1 MGHLEFLVQFASRH
15 VIRNWITRDGLRTLI
30 ASAPR
35 PELEQ
40 SLLRVTVPFLA
51 ALWLLGDLVLTG
63 DLQSGEWQGLYVA
76 VAFLIFAL
84 TLTIHILATGDSNHK
99 LTVARRF
106 LGIFA
111 DNAVNTYFM
120 LVVGE
125 RGALVIC
132 VYLFVTFGNGFRFG
146 RRYLH
151 VSQALS
157 LIGFGVVMYLSPFWS
172 QHSWI
177 GAGFLVAMVVLPL
190 YVGKLAERIKEAK
203 KRADEANAAK
213 GRFLANVSHEMR
225 TPLNGVIAM
234 SDLLRETQ
242 LAETQR
248 EIVETL
254 STSAQLALA
263 QIEEILDAAKIE
275 AGRVQVEARPFDLR
289 KLLTGAVK
297 VVLPQARY
305 KGLVVNTDVEI
316 GESAWFLG
324 DVHHLRQVLLNLL
337 SNAVKFTEHGEITLR
352 ARVADSVNGISL
364 IRIEVR
370 DTGIGIPQSKQAT
383 IFEAFAQA
391 DDSVTRV
398 YGGTGLGTTI
408 ARQLVSLMG
417 GQLGVSSVE
426 GTGSTFWINLP
437 LPVSGAAG
445 IDLVEELATARKVFA
460 PAHALKAGQG
470 ATVHKIR
477 GARVLVAEDN
487 PTNQRVTQMILES
500 GGHVATIVSNG
511 EDALDALDRANFDIA
526 LFDLS
531 MPVVSG
537 LEALKLYRFT
547 APKPIPVIILSANV
561 TTEAIGECQRAGAA
575 EFVAKPV
582 RASLL
587 LDAIERNLADD
598 ADQLMSAPPSRTEER
613 PALTVVETAPLD
625 PVVMAELANFSSD
638 PTFVE
643 RLIRGFR
650 ADCERLVA
658 QLLDGLAQRKY
669 EAAKDA
675 AHALRGG
682 AGSVGAT
689 QLMQF
694 ATRVDKATHDTM
706 RMKASAWSEELGQV
720 AERTFAA
727 LDAHLELERQKQQSS
742 S

>member
-1 MGHLEFLVQFASRH
+1 MGNLEFLGQFASRH
-15 VIRNWITRDGLRTLI
+15 VIRNWITRDGLRSLI
-30 ASAPR
+30 AAAPR

-40 SLLRVTVPFLA
+40 SLLRVAVPFLA
-51 ALWLLGDLVLTG
+51 ATWLLGDLVFTG
-63 DLQSGEWQGLYVA
+63 DLQPGEWQGLYVA

-99 LTVARRF
+99 VTVARRF

-157 LIGFGVVMYLSPFWS
+157 LVGFGVVMYLSPFWS

-242 LAETQR
+242 LAESQR

-297 VVLPQARY
+297 VILPQARY
-305 KGLVVNTDVEI
+305 KGLVVNTDVDI
-316 GESAWFLG
+316 GASAWFLG

-364 IRIEVR
+364 VRIEVR
-370 DTGIGIPQSKQAT
+370 DTGIGIPHSKQAT

-426 GTGSTFWINLP
+426 GAGSTFWINLP
-437 LPVSGAAG
+437 LPLSEAAG

-511 EDALDALDRANFDIA
+511 EDALDALERANFDIA

-598 ADQLMSAPPSRTEER
+598 ADQFMSTPPSRTEDR

-643 RLIRGFR
+643 RLVRGFR
-650 ADCERLVA
+650 FDCERLVA
-658 QLLDGLAQRKY
+658 QLLDGLAQRRY
-669 EAAKDA
+669 EAVKDA

-727 LDAHLELERQKQQSS
+727 LDAHLELERQKQHSS

>member
-1 MGHLEFLVQFASRH
+1 METPRFLGRFISRQAM
-15 VIRNWITRDGLRTLI
+15 RNWFTRDGMRSLI
-30 ASAPR
+30 AAAPR

-40 SLLRVTVPFLA
+40 SLLRVAIPFLA
-51 ALWLLGDLVLTG
+51 ALWLLSDLVFTS
-63 DLQSGEWQGLYVA
+63 DLAAGEWHGLYVA
-76 VAFLIFAL
+76 LGFLAFAIAL
-84 TLTIHILATGDSNHK
+84 TVHILVTGDKHPR

-106 LGIFA
+106 LGIIS

-120 LVVGE
+120 LVIGEGGSVVVG
-125 RGALVIC
+125 

-146 RRYLH
+146 RLYLH

-157 LIGFGVVMYLSPFWS
+157 LLGFGVVLYFSPFWS
-172 QHSWI
+172 HHLSV
-177 GAGFLVAMVVLPL
+177 GAGFLLAMVVLPF
-190 YVGKLAERIKEAK
+190 YVGTLATRITEAK

-234 SDLLRETQ
+234 TDLLRETQ
-242 LAETQR
+242 LAASQR

-275 AGRVQVEARPFDLR
+275 AGRVHVEARPFDMG

-297 VVLPQARY
+297 VILPQARY
-305 KGLVVNTDVEI
+305 KGLVVNTEVALGDT
-316 GESAWFLG
+316 SWFLG
-324 DVHHLRQVLLNLL
+324 DAHHLRQVLLNLL
-337 SNAVKFTEHGEITLR
+337 SNAVKFTEQGVITLR
-352 ARVADSVNGISL
+352 ASVANSVNGISMVRL
-364 IRIEVR
+364 EVC
-370 DTGIGIPQSKQAT
+370 DTGIGIPQAKQAA
-383 IFEAFAQA
+383 IFEAFTQA

-408 ARQLVSLMG
+408 ARQLVALMG

-426 GTGSTFWINLP
+426 GKGSTFWINLP
-437 LPVSGAAG
+437 LPVSEAAG
-445 IDLVEELATARKVFA
+445 IDLVEELAATRKVFA
-460 PAHALKAGQG
+460 PTHALKAGQG

-500 GGHVATIVSNG
+500 GGHVATLVNNG
-511 EDALDALDRANFDIA
+511 EDALDALERANFDIA

-537 LEALKLYRFT
+537 LEALKLYRF
-547 APKPIPVIILSANV
+547 AASKPIPVIILSANV

-598 ADQLMSAPPSRTEER
+598 AEQFAAAPPSRSDER
-613 PALTVVETAPLD
+613 PALTVVEAPPLD
-625 PVVMAELANFSSD
+625 PVVMGELANFSSD

-650 ADCERLVA
+650 SDCERLVA
-658 QLLDGLAQRKY
+658 QLLDGLAQRRY
-669 EAAKDA
+669 EAVKDA
-675 AHALRGG
+675 AHAIRGG

-706 RMKASAWSEELGQV
+706 RLKASAWSEELRQV

>member
-1 MGHLEFLVQFASRH
+1 MKLLQKIHRVMPESLIKRWFSLDSIKALFA
-15 VIRNWITRDGLRTLI
+15 
-30 ASAPR
+30 AAPR

-40 SLLRVTVPFLA
+40 SLLRVAIPALA
-51 ALWLLGDLVLTG
+51 ALWLLGDLIFTRGL
-63 DLQSGEWQGLYVA
+63 DPGEWHGLWVA
-76 VAFLIFAL
+76 IGFLCFAL
-84 TLTIHILATGDSNHK
+84 IISGHILIVGDRHHRV
-99 LTVARRF
+99 TIARRF
-106 LGIFA
+106 LGIVA
-111 DNAVNTYFM
+111 DNVVNTYFM
-120 LVVGE
+120 LVMGEGGAVVVG
-125 RGALVIC
+125 

-146 RRYLH
+146 RLYLH
-151 VSQALS
+151 VCQALS
-157 LIGFGVVMYLSPFWS
+157 FVGFSVVLFYLDFWS
-172 QHSWI
+172 HHI
-177 GAGFLVAMVVLPL
+177 AVGLGFLVAMIVLPF
-190 YVGKLAERIKEAK
+190 YVGVLAERITEAK
-203 KRADEANAAK
+203 RRADEANAAK

-234 SDLLRETQ
+234 TDLLRETL
-242 LAETQR
+242 LAASQR

-275 AGRVQVEARPFDLR
+275 AGRIQLEARPFDLG
-289 KLLTGAVK
+289 KLLTNAVK

-305 KGLVVNTDVEI
+305 KGLVVNTEVALDS
-316 GESAWFLG
+316 GAWFTG
-324 DVHHLRQVLLNLL
+324 DAHHLRQVLLNLL
-337 SNAVKFTEHGEITLR
+337 SNAVKFTEQGEVTLR
-352 ARVADSVNGISL
+352 ARVGAANSGVAMIH
-364 IRIEVR
+364 IEVQ
-370 DTGIGIPQSKQAT
+370 DTGIGIPQAKQAA

-408 ARQLVSLMG
+408 ARQLVTLMG
-417 GQLGVSSVE
+417 GHLGVRSVE
-426 GTGSTFWINLP
+426 GVGSTFWLDVP
-437 LPVSGAAG
+437 LPVAEAAG
-445 IDLVEELATARKVFA
+445 IDLVEELATARRVTA
-460 PAHALKAGQG
+460 PSHALKAGQG

-511 EDALDALDRANFDIA
+511 EDALDALERANFDIA

-547 APKPIPVIILSANV
+547 AANPIPIIILSANV

-587 LDAIERNLADD
+587 LDSIERNLADR
-598 ADQLMSAPPSRTEER
+598 AETLVVAPPTRSEER
-613 PALTVVETAPLD
+613 PSLTVVDIPPLD
-625 PVVMAELANFSSD
+625 PVVLSELQNFSSD

-650 ADCERLVA
+650 SDCERLVA
-658 QLLDGLAQRKY
+658 QMSEGLVARKY
-669 EAAKDA
+669 EAVKDA

-694 ATRVDKATHDTM
+694 ATRVDKATHDTI
-706 RMKASAWSEELGQV
+706 RLRAAAWLEELGQV
-720 AERTFAA
+720 VERTFSA
-727 LDAHLELERQKQQSS
+727 LDTHLESIRQKQQSS

>member
-1 MGHLEFLVQFASRH
+1 MGVLNSLGQFASRP
-15 VIRNWITRDGLRTLI
+15 VIRKWITRDGFRALV
-30 ASAPR
+30 AVAPR

-40 SLLRVTVPFLA
+40 SLLRLAVPFVA
-51 ALWLLGDLVLTG
+51 AIWLLGDLFITG
-63 DLQSGEWQGLYVA
+63 DLQPGEWQGLYVA
-76 VAFLIFAL
+76 FGFFSFAL
-84 TLTIHILATGDSNHK
+84 ALTIHILVTGDGNHRV
-99 LTVARRF
+99 TVARRF
-106 LGIFA
+106 LGIVA

-146 RRYLH
+146 RLYLH
-151 VSQALS
+151 VSQVLS
-157 LIGFGVVMYLSPFWS
+157 LVGFGVVMYLSPFWS
-172 QHSWI
+172 LHGWI
-177 GAGFLVAMVVLPL
+177 GAGFLVAIVVLPL
-190 YVGKLAERIKEAK
+190 YVSKLAERIKEAK
-203 KRADEANAAK
+203 TRADEANAAK

-242 LAETQR
+242 MAESQR

-275 AGRVQVEARPFDLR
+275 AGRVQVEARPFDLG

-297 VVLPQARY
+297 VILPQARY
-305 KGLVVNTDVEI
+305 KGLVVKTDVAL
-316 GESAWFLG
+316 GETPWFLG

-352 ARVADSVNGISL
+352 ARVANSVNGVSL
-364 IRIEVR
+364 IRLEVC
-370 DTGIGIPQSKQAT
+370 DTGIGIPEAKQGT
-383 IFEAFAQA
+383 IFEAFTQA

-417 GQLGVSSVE
+417 GQLGVTSAE
-426 GTGSTFWINLP
+426 GAGSTFWINIP
-437 LPVSGAAG
+437 LPVSESAG
-445 IDLVEELATARKVFA
+445 IDLVEELAATRKVFA
-460 PAHALKAGQG
+460 PAHALRAGQG

-477 GARVLVAEDN
+477 GARVLIAEDN

-511 EDALDALDRANFDIA
+511 EDALDALERANFDIA

-531 MPVVSG
+531 MPIVSG

-547 APKPIPVIILSANV
+547 ASKPIPIIILSANV
-561 TTEAIGECQRAGAA
+561 TTDAIGECQRAGAA

-598 ADQLMSAPPSRTEER
+598 SDRFMAEPPLRSEDR
-613 PALTVVETAPLD
+613 PSLTVVETPPLD
-625 PVVMAELANFSSD
+625 PVVMTELANFSSD

-650 ADCERLVA
+650 SDCERLVT

-669 EAAKDA
+669 EAVKDA

-706 RMKASAWSEELGQV
+706 RLKASAWSEELGQV

-727 LDAHLELERQKQQSS
+727 LDAHLEFERQKQQSS

>member
-1 MGHLEFLVQFASRH
+1 MGYLDYLGQFASRP
-15 VIRNWITRDGLRTLI
+15 VIQNWITRDGLRSL
-30 ASAPR
+30 AAAAPR
-35 PELEQ
+35 PEFEQ
-40 SLLRVTVPFLA
+40 SLLRVAVPFLA
-51 ALWLLGDLVLTG
+51 ALWLLGDLIFTG
-63 DLQSGEWQGLYVA
+63 DLDPGEWHGLYVA
-76 VAFLIFAL
+76 FGFLVFATAL
-84 TLTIHILATGDSNHK
+84 TVHILATGDRNHR

-106 LGIFA
+106 LGIVA
-111 DNAVNTYFM
+111 DNLVNTYFM

-146 RRYLH
+146 RLYLH
-151 VSQALS
+151 VSQVLS

-172 QHSWI
+172 QHGWI
-177 GAGFLVAMVVLPL
+177 GSGFLVAIVVLPL

-242 LAETQR
+242 LTESQR

-275 AGRVQVEARPFDLR
+275 AGRVQVEARPFDLG

-297 VVLPQARY
+297 VILPQARY
-305 KGLVVNTDVEI
+305 KGLVVTTDVQL
-316 GESAWFLG
+316 GDKPWFLG

-337 SNAVKFTEHGEITLR
+337 SNAVKFTELGEITLR
-352 ARVADSVNGISL
+352 ARVANSVNGIAL
-364 IRIEVR
+364 IRLEVC
-370 DTGIGIPQSKQAT
+370 DTGIGIPKAKQAT
-383 IFEAFAQA
+383 IFEAFTQA

-408 ARQLVSLMG
+408 ARQLVALMG
-417 GQLGVSSVE
+417 GQLGVNSVE
-426 GTGSTFWINLP
+426 GSGSTFWINLP
-437 LPVSGAAG
+437 LPVSEATG

-511 EDALDALDRANFDIA
+511 EDALDALERANFDIA

-531 MPVVSG
+531 MPIVSG

-547 APKPIPVIILSANV
+547 AAKPIPVIILSANV

-598 ADQLMSAPPSRTEER
+598 AVQFMTAPPSRSEDR
-613 PALTVVETAPLD
+613 PSLTVVETPPLD

-650 ADCERLVA
+650 SDCERLVA
-658 QLLDGLAQRKY
+658 QLLDGLAQRRY
-669 EAAKDA
+669 EMVKDA

-694 ATRVDKATHDTM
+694 ATRVDKATHDSM
-706 RMKASAWSEELGQV
+706 RLKASAWSEELGQV

-727 LDAHLELERQKQQSS
+727 LDAHLALERHKHQSS

>member
-1 MGHLEFLVQFASRH
+1 MGIPNFFGHLASRP
-15 VIRNWITRDGLRTLI
+15 VIRRWITRDGIRALI
-30 ASAPR
+30 AAAPR

-40 SLLRVTVPFLA
+40 SLLRLAIPILA

-63 DLQSGEWQGLYVA
+63 DLAPGEWQGLYVA
-76 VAFLIFAL
+76 FGFLAFAL
-84 TLTIHILATGDSNHK
+84 VLTIHILATGDRNPR

-106 LGIFA
+106 LGIVA

-146 RRYLH
+146 RLYLH

-157 LIGFGVVMYLSPFWS
+157 LVGFGVVMYLSPFWS
-172 QHSWI
+172 LHGWI
-177 GAGFLVAMVVLPL
+177 GAGFMVAMVVLPL
-190 YVGKLAERIKEAK
+190 YVGKLAERVKDAK
-203 KRADEANAAK
+203 KRADDANAAK

-242 LAETQR
+242 MADSQR

-275 AGRVQVEARPFDLR
+275 AGRVQVEARPFDLG

-297 VVLPQARY
+297 VILPQARY
-305 KGLVVNTDVEI
+305 KGLVVKTDVAL
-316 GESAWFLG
+316 GDTPWFLG

-337 SNAVKFTEHGEITLR
+337 SNAVKFTEHGDVTLR
-352 ARVADSVNGISL
+352 ARVANSVNGVSL
-364 IRIEVR
+364 IRLEVC
-370 DTGIGIPQSKQAT
+370 DTGIGIPQAKQDT
-383 IFEAFAQA
+383 IFEAFTQA

-408 ARQLVSLMG
+408 ARQLVALMG
-417 GQLGVSSVE
+417 GQLGVTSVE
-426 GTGSTFWINLP
+426 GAGSTFWINLP
-437 LPVSGAAG
+437 LPVSEAAG

-511 EDALDALDRANFDIA
+511 EDALDALERANFDIA

-531 MPVVSG
+531 MPIVSG

-547 APKPIPVIILSANV
+547 AAKPVPVIILSANV
-561 TTEAIGECQRAGAA
+561 TTDAIGECQRAGAA

-587 LDAIERNLADD
+587 LDAIERNLSDD
-598 ADQLMSAPPSRTEER
+598 AEQLMAAPPSRSEER
-613 PALTVVETAPLD
+613 PSLTVVETAPLD

-650 ADCERLVA
+650 SDCERLVA

-669 EAAKDA
+669 EAVKDS
-675 AHALRGG
+675 AHALRGV

-706 RMKASAWSEELGQV
+706 RIKASAWSEELGQV

-727 LDAHLELERQKQQSS
+727 LDAHLELERQKHQSS

>member
-1 MGHLEFLVQFASRH
+1 MKFPSFIGQIISRPMM
-15 VIRNWITRDGLRTLI
+15 RNWITRDGLRGLI
-30 ASAPR
+30 AAAPR

-40 SLLRVTVPFLA
+40 SLLRVAIPFLA
-51 ALWLLGDLVLTG
+51 ALWLLGDLTLTADLDAGEWHGLFVALGFLAFALVLT
-63 DLQSGEWQGLYVA
+63 V
-76 VAFLIFAL
+76 
-84 TLTIHILATGDSNHK
+84 HILATGDKHPRV
-99 LTVARRF
+99 TVARRF
-106 LGIFA
+106 LGIIA

-125 RGALVIC
+125 LGAVVVG

-146 RRYLH
+146 RLYLH

-157 LIGFGVVMYLSPFWS
+157 LIGFTVVLYFSPFWS
-172 QHSWI
+172 HHI
-177 GAGFLVAMVVLPL
+177 PVGVGFLVAMVVLPL

-242 LAETQR
+242 LAESQR

-275 AGRVQVEARPFDLR
+275 AGRVQLETRPFDLG
-289 KLLTGAVK
+289 KLLTGAIK

-305 KGLVVNTDVEI
+305 KGLVVNTDVVL
-316 GESAWFLG
+316 GNSPWFLG
-324 DVHHLRQVLLNLL
+324 DGHHLRQVLLNLL
-337 SNAVKFTEHGEITLR
+337 SNAVKFTEHGQITLR
-352 ARVADSVNGISL
+352 ARVTNSVNGVSL
-364 IRIEVR
+364 IRLEVC
-370 DTGIGIPQSKQAT
+370 DTGIGIPEAKQAA
-383 IFEAFAQA
+383 IFDAFTQA

-408 ARQLVSLMG
+408 ARQLVALMG
-417 GQLGVSSVE
+417 GQLGVNSVE

-437 LPVSGAAG
+437 LPISEATG
-445 IDLVEELATARKVFA
+445 IDLVEELATTRQVFA

-470 ATVHKIR
+470 ANVHKIR

-511 EDALDALDRANFDIA
+511 EDALDALERANFDIA

-531 MPVVSG
+531 MPIVSG

-547 APKPIPVIILSANV
+547 ASKPIPVIILSANV
-561 TTEAIGECQRAGAA
+561 TTDAIGECQRAGAA

-598 ADQLMSAPPSRTEER
+598 GEQFLATPPSRSEDR
-613 PALTVVETAPLD
+613 PALTVVETTPLD
-625 PVVMAELANFSSD
+625 PVVMGELAHFSSD

-650 ADCERLVA
+650 SDCERLVA

-669 EAAKDA
+669 EAVKDA

-694 ATRVDKATHDTM
+694 ATRVDKSTHDTM
-706 RMKASAWSEELGQV
+706 RLKASAWSEELGQV

-727 LDAHLELERQKQQSS
+727 LDSHLELERQKQKSS

>member
-1 MGHLEFLVQFASRH
+1 MAE
-15 VIRNWITRDGLRTLI
+15 
-30 ASAPR
+30 
-35 PELEQ
+35 
-40 SLLRVTVPFLA
+40 
-51 ALWLLGDLVLTG
+51 
-63 DLQSGEWQGLYVA
+63 
-76 VAFLIFAL
+76 
-84 TLTIHILATGDSNHK
+84 
-99 LTVARRF
+99 
-106 LGIFA
+106 
-111 DNAVNTYFM
+111 
-120 LVVGE
+120 VV
-125 RGALVIC
+125 
-132 VYLFVTFGNGFRFG
+132 
-146 RRYLH
+146 
-151 VSQALS
+151 
-157 LIGFGVVMYLSPFWS
+157 
-172 QHSWI
+172 
-177 GAGFLVAMVVLPL
+177 
-190 YVGKLAERIKEAK
+190 
-203 KRADEANAAK
+203 
-213 GRFLANVSHEMR
+213 
-225 TPLNGVIAM
+225 NGV
-234 SDLLRETQ
+234 
-242 LAETQR
+242 
-248 EIVETL
+248 
-254 STSAQLALA
+254 
-263 QIEEILDAAKIE
+263 
-275 AGRVQVEARPFDLR
+275 
-289 KLLTGAVK
+289 
-297 VVLPQARY
+297 
-305 KGLVVNTDVEI
+305 
-316 GESAWFLG
+316 
-324 DVHHLRQVLLNLL
+324 
-337 SNAVKFTEHGEITLR
+337 
-352 ARVADSVNGISL
+352 SL

-370 DTGIGIPQSKQAT
+370 DTGIGIPQAKQAT

-437 LPVSGAAG
+437 LPVSEAAG

-511 EDALDALDRANFDIA
+511 EDALDALERANFDIA

-561 TTEAIGECQRAGAA
+561 TTDVIGECQRAGAA

-587 LDAIERNLADD
+587 LDAIERNLAED
-598 ADQLMSAPPSRTEER
+598 AEQFMSAPPSRSEER

-650 ADCERLVA
+650 SDCERLVT
-658 QLLDGLAQRKY
+658 QLRDGLAQRRY
-669 EAAKDA
+669 EAVKDA

-706 RMKASAWSEELGQV
+706 RMKASAWTEELGQV

>member
-1 MGHLEFLVQFASRH
+1 MDH
-15 VIRNWITRDGLRTLI
+15 
-30 ASAPR
+30 PR
-35 PELEQ
+35 RYAVTDCCGATAGAEQ
-40 SLLRVTVPFLA
+40 SLLRVAIPFLA
-51 ALWLLGDLVLTG
+51 ALWLLGDLAFTADLTA
-63 DLQSGEWQGLYVA
+63 GEWHGLYVA
-76 VAFLIFAL
+76 LGFLTFAL
-84 TLTIHILATGDSNHK
+84 MVTVHILATGDKHPR
-99 LTVARRF
+99 LTIARRF
-106 LGIFA
+106 LGIIA

-125 RGALVIC
+125 LGAVVVG

-146 RRYLH
+146 RLYLH
-151 VSQALS
+151 VSQTLS
-157 LIGFGVVMYLSPFWS
+157 LIGFAIVLYFSPFWS
-172 QHSWI
+172 HHI
-177 GAGFLVAMVVLPL
+177 PVGIGFLVAMVVLPL

-242 LAETQR
+242 LAESQR

-275 AGRVQVEARPFDLR
+275 AGRVQLESRPFDLG
-289 KLLTGAVK
+289 KLLIGAVK

-305 KGLVVNTDVEI
+305 KGLVVDTDVALE
-316 GESAWFLG
+316 GSHWFLG
-324 DVHHLRQVLLNLL
+324 DAHHLRQVLLNLL
-337 SNAVKFTEHGEITLR
+337 SNAVKFTEHGHVALR
-352 ARVADSVNGISL
+352 ARVTNSVNGISL
-364 IRIEVR
+364 IRLEVS
-370 DTGIGIPQSKQAT
+370 DTGIGIPQAKQAA
-383 IFEAFAQA
+383 IFDAFTQA

-408 ARQLVSLMG
+408 ARQLVALMG
-417 GQLGVSSVE
+417 GQLGVSSTE
-426 GTGSTFWINLP
+426 GVGSTFWINLP
-437 LPVSGAAG
+437 LPVSEAIG
-445 IDLVEELATARKVFA
+445 IDLVEEFASAHQVFA
-460 PAHALKAGQG
+460 PTHALKAGQG
-470 ATVHKIR
+470 ANVHKIR

-511 EDALDALDRANFDIA
+511 EEALDALERANFDIA

-531 MPVVSG
+531 MPIVSG

-547 APKPIPVIILSANV
+547 ASKPIPVIILSANV
-561 TTEAIGECQRAGAA
+561 TTDAIGECQRAGAS

-587 LDAIERNLADD
+587 LDAIERNLADEG
-598 ADQLMSAPPSRTEER
+598 AHSTANPPSRSEER
-613 PALTVVETAPLD
+613 PALTVVETTPLD
-625 PVVMAELANFSSD
+625 PVVLGELANFSAD
-638 PTFVE
+638 PTFVQ

-650 ADCERLVA
+650 SDCERLVE

-669 EAAKDA
+669 EAVKDA

-706 RMKASAWSEELGQV
+706 RLKASAWSEELGQV

-727 LDAHLELERQKQQSS
+727 LDAHLELERQKQKSS

>member
-1 MGHLEFLVQFASRH
+1 MS
-15 VIRNWITRDGLRTLI
+15 ILRTIHRYLPESVRKRWFNLEVLR
-30 ASAPR
+30 ALVAAAPR

-40 SLLRVTVPFLA
+40 SLLRVAIPALA
-51 ALWLLGDLVLTG
+51 AIWLLGDLLITR
-63 DLQSGEWQGLYVA
+63 DLAPGEWHGLWVA
-76 VAFLIFAL
+76 LGFLCFAVVI
-84 TLTIHILATGDSNHK
+84 TVHILTIGDRHHRI
-99 LTVARRF
+99 TVARRF
-106 LGIFA
+106 LGIVA
-111 DNAVNTYFM
+111 DNVVNTYFM
-120 LVVGE
+120 LVMGEGGAVVVG
-125 RGALVIC
+125 

-146 RRYLH
+146 RFYLH
-151 VSQALS
+151 VCQGLS
-157 LIGFGVVMYLSPFWS
+157 LVGFSVVLFYSNFWS
-172 QHSWI
+172 HHVAV
-177 GAGFLVAMVVLPL
+177 GVGFLVAMIVLPF
-190 YVGKLAERIKEAK
+190 YVGVLAERITEAK
-203 KRADEANAAK
+203 RRADDANAAK

-234 SDLLRETQ
+234 TDLLRETL
-242 LAETQR
+242 LAASQR

-254 STSAQLALA
+254 SISAQLALA

-275 AGRVQVEARPFDLR
+275 AGRIHLEARPFDLG
-289 KLLTGAVK
+289 KLLTNAVK

-305 KGLVVNTDVEI
+305 KGLVVNTEVSLET
-316 GESAWFLG
+316 GAWFTG
-324 DVHHLRQVLLNLL
+324 DAHHLRQVLLNLL
-337 SNAVKFTEHGEITLR
+337 SNAVKFTEQGEITLR
-352 ARVADSVNGISL
+352 ARVSDTTNNVAM
-364 IRIEVR
+364 IRVEVQ
-370 DTGIGIPQSKQAT
+370 DTGIGIPQSKQAS

-408 ARQLVSLMG
+408 ARQLVTLMG
-417 GQLGVSSVE
+417 GQLGVRSVE
-426 GTGSTFWINLP
+426 GVGSTFWLDVP
-437 LPVSGAAG
+437 LPITEPAG
-445 IDLVEELATARKVFA
+445 IDLVEELASARRVTV

-500 GGHVATIVSNG
+500 GGHVATIVCNG
-511 EDALDALDRANFDIA
+511 EDALDALERANFDIA

-547 APKPIPVIILSANV
+547 ASNPIPVIILSANV

-587 LDAIERNLADD
+587 LDSIERNLADR
-598 ADQLMSAPPSRTEER
+598 AETQAVTPPTRSEER
-613 PALTVVETAPLD
+613 PSFSVVDIPPLD
-625 PVVMAELANFSSD
+625 PVVLAELQNFSSD

-650 ADCERLVA
+650 SDCERLTA
-658 QLLDGLAQRKY
+658 QLGEGLAARKY
-669 EAAKDA
+669 EAVKDA

-694 ATRVDKATHDTM
+694 ATRVDKATHETM
-706 RMKASAWSEELGQV
+706 RLKALAWSEELGQV
-720 AERTFAA
+720 VERTLNA
-727 LDAHLELERQKQQSS
+727 LDTHLESIQQKQQSS
-742 S
+742 